1 MGSAA
6 GARARE
12 PLAQFPGSPALPP
25 RIPAL
30 GVSNFRPGRGWRA
43 PGGKSAVPALP
54 AARTSCDLLG
64 RGVLSAL
71 RVRGPGERPL
81 PTRRARR
88 PRRGAEPAVEWR
100 GALQLE
106 PFCAQRE
113 VVRCQDLWTLS
124 APEGRAS
131 RAAGCSAPEVSSAP
145 EGVMVRRWAHWAP
158 GLSGQHWRVACGS
171 GFHLGPRRGE
181 GCGRHSLCPAAREG
195 VSETSWGRASG
206 GPAWPR
212 EESWGHTWLPKG
224 RVCTCPVS
232 QAGLGSFGL
241 QGTDLC

>member
-1 MGSAA
+1 MMGGCGWALEKGLWGGASECGVWTGGGGRACKPPGGLGVGSAA

-88 PRRGAEPAVEWR
+88 PHRGAEPAVEWR

-106 PFCAQRE
+106 PFCAQLE
-113 VVRCQDLWTLS
+113 VVRCQDPWTLS

-145 EGVMVRRWAHWAP
+145 EGVMVRRWARWAP
-158 GLSGQHWRVACGS
+158 GLSGPTLAGGLWKRLPSGPTPWGRVWPPQSVSSCQG
-171 GFHLGPRRGE
+171 RGE
-181 GCGRHSLCPAAREG
+181 
-195 VSETSWGRASG
+195 
-206 GPAWPR
+206 
-212 EESWGHTWLPKG
+212 
-224 RVCTCPVS
+224 
-232 QAGLGSFGL
+232 
-241 QGTDLC
+241 